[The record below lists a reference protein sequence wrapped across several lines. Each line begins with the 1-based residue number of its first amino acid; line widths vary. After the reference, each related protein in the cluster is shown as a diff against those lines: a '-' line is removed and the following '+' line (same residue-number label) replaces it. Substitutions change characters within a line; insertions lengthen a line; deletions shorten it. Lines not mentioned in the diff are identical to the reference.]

1 MKIKKYI
8 TVTAVLLTLAGCGS
22 SDTNAKQQNQS
33 TPKASHGYY
42 LDSAVVGA
50 HYICGN
56 IDSKTNSSGE
66 FKFYKGDSCKFFIG
80 NIKLREVDSSKLYN
94 GVEIFEDNLPVARVL
109 QTLDKDGNPDKNGIE
124 IASDS
129 AKCLKTT
136 FNNKSIQNS
145 VSDEDIDKLY
155 NCLKTDNNY
164 KGKAVTLS
172 EAKAHIQRT
181 KGNKDSTP
189 PVITLNGDNPLK
201 LEAGDNFT
209 DPGATATDN
218 IDGSVAVTKSG
229 VVNNKK
235 VANYTI
241 TYSAKDSAGNEAKAV
256 RVVKVIDTTP
266 PTISLKGDNPIIL
279 PKGATF
285 NDPGVDTSD
294 NAIGDINLTVNGS
307 VDRTKI
313 GEYSLIYTAID
324 SSGNEAK
331 ATRVVKVIADENNDT
346 INLKSQQEYQQKLE
360 FSQDGNYS
368 LKNAPKGMAI
378 YPNGTVTWT
387 PTNEQ
392 AKDYNITVN
401 LTKDGTIIDSKV
413 LNFHIT
419 NSNKEYDGVFVN
431 LSGKS
436 NGDGTPQNPYGTY
449 KDACLNLNG
458 KHNIYLRGAVYKN
471 PGYHSD
477 YSKSGRYPAIG
488 EECQGTQDNPI
499 VIRPWGN
506 EYVKL
511 KTDALYG
518 VRIKPGAKHITVQ
531 NLEIEGEADKIR
543 LDEAL
548 KYWWLDSNDTMQS
561 SGIVASGDDIIIKD
575 NVVHE
580 MPGSG
585 ISASGGAY
593 ATIEGNIVYNCDWWT
608 IAGSKGIGITSAKG
622 SDANGQYKN
631 KIVGNLILNIE
642 QRVFSHVWK
651 KGFASLRVD
660 EGEAFLIQE
669 GKQVDG
675 SDSSSYNGKYL
686 VKDNLIIYNGK
697 ASSINLAKDINLTNN
712 SYYNNGGATKQSG
725 FRISHTKH
733 LNIANNAVESNI
745 ANTIIYSRDHSSSD
759 INLTNNYAKGEI
771 TKDGSGIA
779 GITSVSQIFKDPA
792 NLDFSIISDLPQNI
806 GANSSAINN
815 IKSKLALYNIKVH
828 REHMD
833 INKTAETKY
842 IVEHAPG
849 KIDCSHYTDSD
860 NPYVL
865 ITDINSSYPLVKD
878 YNITEFKLYI
888 DYNYGKCN
896 VNDFTISKSSDNV
909 GDIIANLGAH
919 NSQGDKL
926 TYTIIGDTPFI
937 IDEDG
942 NLIINDSL
950 EVKDYEFDVKVSDGA
965 NETIRHI
972 VVHSTVNTQSLS
984 DTQEAFL
991 KKARAYDENKSV
1003 NDLINSFLIYA
1014 HKKAQNDYGLYI
1026 SKPLDSKVW
1035 QFIEDNPTI
1044 KEGLYASRFPV
1055 NPYSIKNLGDFLA
1068 KWKEDGKS
1076 DEFIQKYKN
1085 VALGLAI
1092 NAKERGIFSEAIFG
1106 DTGDHRVIDYLDIPK
1121 VDAKIKRW
1129 VEHLDFKNLG
1139 FNISLSNFRKLM
1151 AIKFKLSRSEKNS
1164 LTLGASKRLKQ
1175 AIKDGY
1181 SPENMSYK
1189 DRKKYNISFDEMN
1202 LYRLAKGLNR
1212 ANCNEDNN
1220 PCVKINEYIANENN
1234 ATIDAS
1240 YVLEHFQKLKDKIGL
1255 INARSDMDDELAS
1268 KLGILPK
1275 EQSSYRLMPFYDLAN
1290 WKIAN
1295 DNIAAKDFGD
1305 DEPNWPLFNISLSKL
1320 PWQILA
1326 LEQNA
1331 QKQECQ
1337 YVKSRFF
1344 ETDKSKLIDSYPPNA
1359 VDGGKKADKRFIQ
1372 YTTYTWDYDKP
1383 KVWFRK
1389 SDWTPHRSIYRILQD
1404 GGVCGRQS
1412 TMGQHVNECL
1422 NRPSIGV
1429 GQPGHRA
1436 WVGIFLNKDNPE
1448 QFQTDIGYQ
1457 VGSRESATP
1466 HSNTIYNQYTSA
1478 IRATGLERFT
1488 GVATGVSPANGGE
1501 HKYNQSMILQHI
1513 GKILADE
1520 GSASAEAVL
1529 KKAVDL
1535 VPQNVDAW
1543 YQLALYYAKL
1553 DKPEK
1558 IIALAKDY
1566 MQKRDNF
1573 FMEPDSRKGAENLE
1587 VVTGKNIAFAI
1598 NKAPSINEGKGD
1610 NAQWGLQALND
1621 YLNKYEAEYRSVRS
1635 YRDINR
1641 YLSNYYLIK
1650 EQDSSGFENEVKN
1663 LFKRFVNNTSSGR
1676 YDDYFNG
1683 VNFEDVNKTELFNSL
1698 QDITDSAQISDKKR
1712 DNIYEK
1718 ILKRDLTKPL
1728 AEVNVNDICIDN
1740 NLSKCQSVQ
1749 EFTLDAKAI
1758 YILADS
1764 KIGED
1769 KEVSPTDRGKEG
1781 YSTLTVATTDD
1792 LGHDKD
1798 IIIRMAKVDTD
1809 GKLLK
1814 INDPSE
1820 VNSDST
1826 KVIAW
1831 ISPEDNSLEDNR
1843 IYTARQRVILKVKK
1857 RVTNNEK
1864 KMGTVIL
1871 DINNLMQ
1878 GVSRVINKT
1887 EFTSETIKDNNT
1899 SVYFVT
1905 LKDSIGATKGVWW
1918 KKGYTTL
1925 KIPVADNSGNKF
1937 TIKLRAYNDD
1947 DYKMNSGLSA
1957 DWDNTLS
1964 IKYLSKDN
1972 PNLVSSKEYKTI
1984 QPFTIDAKMWH
1995 KDDKLYKRYYFSVD
2009 LIAP

>member
-1 MKIKKYI
+1 MEIKKSI
-8 TVTAVLLTLAGCGS
+8 IVATVLLTLAGCNS
-22 SDTNAKQQNQS
+22 SNTSSKKENINVP
-33 TPKASHGYY
+33 TASHGYY

-50 HYICGN
+50 NYICGN
-56 IDSKTNSSGE
+56 INSKTDSSGE
-66 FKFYKGDSCKFFIG
+66 FKFYKGDSCKFFID
-80 NIKLREVDSSKLYN
+80 NVELREVESSKLYN
-94 GVEIFEDNLPVARVL
+94 GVKIYEDNLPVARIL

-124 IASDS
+124 LASDS
-129 AKCLKTT
+129 AKCVKET
-136 FNNKSIQNS
+136 FKSKSIQNE
-145 VSDEDIDKLY
+145 VTDEDIDKLY
-155 NCLKTDNNY
+155 NCLKTDKSY

-172 EAKAHIQRT
+172 EAKAHIERT
-181 KGNKDSTP
+181 KGSNDTTP
-189 PVITLNGDNPLK
+189 PIISLNGANPLI
-201 LEAGDNFT
+201 LEAGKNFT
-209 DPGATATDN
+209 DPGATARDDR
-218 IDGSVAVTKSG
+218 DGSVTVTISED
-229 VVNNKK
+229 VNTSK
-235 VANYTI
+235 VGEYTI
-241 TYSAKDSAGNEAKAV
+241 TYSAKDSAGNKANTI
-256 RVVKVIDTTP
+256 RVVKVVDTTP
-266 PTISLKGDNPIIL
+266 PTISLKGDNPMIL
-279 PKGATF
+279 TEGSSF
-285 NDPGVDTSD
+285 NDPGVNTSD
-294 NAIGDINLTVNGS
+294 NANGEIKVTTSGS
-307 VDRTKI
+307 VDTNKV
-313 GEYSLIYTAID
+313 GEYSLIYIATD
-324 SSGNEAK
+324 NSGNKAK
-331 ATRVVKVIADENNDT
+331 VTRVVKVIAEKKSDT
-346 INLKSQQEYQQKLE
+346 INLKSQQEYQDKLE

-368 LKNAPKGMAI
+368 LENAPKGMAI
-378 YPNGTVTWT
+378 YPNGTVAWT
-387 PTNEQ
+387 PTNDQ
-392 AKDYNITVN
+392 AGDYTVTVN
-401 LTKDGTIIDSKV
+401 LKNGDSVIESKDLD
-413 LNFHIT
+413 FHVT
-419 NSNKEYDGVFVN
+419 NANKAYDGVFVD

-436 NGDGTPQNPYGTY
+436 SGDGSPQNPYGTY
-449 KDACLNLNG
+449 SDACDNLNG

-477 YSKSGRYPAIG
+477 YNKSGRYPAVG
-488 EECQGTQDNPI
+488 EECQGTQNNPI

-518 VRIKPGAKHITVQ
+518 IRIKPGAKHITVQ
-531 NLEIEGEADKIR
+531 NLEIEGEAKSITLND
-543 LDEAL
+543 AL
-548 KYWWLDSNDTMQS
+548 KYWWWDNNDTMQS
-561 SGIVASGDDIIIKD
+561 SGIVASGDNIIIKD
-575 NVVHE
+575 NVIHN

-585 ISASGGAY
+585 ISASAGAY
-593 ATIEGNIVYNCDWWT
+593 ADIEKNIVYNCDWWT

-622 SDANGQYKN
+622 SDANGKYKN
-631 KIVGNLILNIE
+631 KIVGNLIFNIE

-651 KGFASLRVD
+651 KGFATLNID

-669 GKQVDG
+669 GKQQDG
-675 SDSSSYNGKYL
+675 TTSSSYNGKYL
-686 VKDNLIIYNGK
+686 IQNNIIMYNGK
-697 ASSINLAKDINLTNN
+697 TGVLNLAKDINLTNN

-733 LNIANNAVESNI
+733 LNITNNAIESNI

-771 TKDGSGIA
+771 TKDGSTITGIE
-779 GITSVSQIFKDPA
+779 SVSQIFKDPA
-792 NLDFSIISDLPQNI
+792 NLDFSIVSDLPQNI
-806 GANSSAINN
+806 GASSSAINN
-815 IKSKLALYNIKVH
+815 IKSKLALYNIKVN

-833 INKTAETKY
+833 INKTAQTKY

-849 KIDCSHYTDSD
+849 TIDCSHYEDAN

-896 VNDFTISKSSDNV
+896 VNDFTISKSSDNI
-909 GDIIANLGAH
+909 GDIIGNLGEK
-919 NSQGDKL
+919 NSQGSKL

-950 EVKDYEFDVKVSDGA
+950 EVKDYEFDVKISDGE

-984 DTQEAFL
+984 EAKESFL
-991 KKARAYDENKSV
+991 KKARAFDDKKSV
-1003 NDLINSFLIYA
+1003 DDLVNSFLVYA
-1014 HKKAQNDYGLYI
+1014 NKKAQNDYGLYI
-1026 SKPLDSKVW
+1026 SKPLDSEVW

-1044 KEGLYASRFPV
+1044 KEGLYASRFPID
-1055 NPYSIKNLGDFLA
+1055 PYVLRNLSDFLA

-1092 NAKERGIFSEAIFG
+1092 NAKERGIFEEAVFG

-1139 FNISLSNFRKLM
+1139 FNISLSNFRNLM
-1151 AIKFKLSRSEKNS
+1151 ATKLKLSRSEKNS

-1189 DRKKYNISFDEMN
+1189 ERKKYNISFDEMN

-1212 ANCNEDNN
+1212 ANCNEDSN
-1220 PCVKINEYIANENN
+1220 PCVKINEYIDNENN
-1234 ATIDAS
+1234 ATINSS

-1255 INARSDMDDELAS
+1255 INARSDMNDELAS

-1275 EQSSYRLMPFYDLAN
+1275 DQSSYRLMPFYDLAN
-1290 WKIAN
+1290 WKITN
-1295 DNIAAKDFGD
+1295 DNITAKDFGD

-1359 VDGGKKADKRFIQ
+1359 VDGGKKADRRFIQ

-1383 KVWFRK
+1383 EVWFRK
-1389 SDWTPHRSIYRILQD
+1389 SDWTPHRSIYRVLQD

-1436 WVGIFLNKDNPE
+1436 WVGVYLNQENPE
-1448 QFQTDIGYQ
+1448 QFQTDIGYK

-1466 HSNTIYNQYTSA
+1466 HSNTIYNQYTSS
-1478 IRATGLERFT
+1478 IRATGLERFA
-1488 GVATGVSPANGGE
+1488 GVVAGVSPASVGE

-1520 GSASAEAVL
+1520 GSNSAETVL
-1529 KKAVDL
+1529 KKSVDL

-1566 MQKRDNF
+1566 MQKRDSF

-1598 NKAPSINEGKGD
+1598 NRAPSINDGKGD
-1610 NAQWGLQALND
+1610 NAQWGLQALYD
-1621 YLNKYEAEYRSVRS
+1621 YLDKYEAEDRSIRS

-1650 EQDSSGFENEVKN
+1650 EQDSSAFTNEVEK

-1683 VNFEDVNKTELFNSL
+1683 VNFEDINKTKLFNSL

-1712 DNIYEK
+1712 NNIYEK

-1728 AEVNVNDICIDN
+1728 AEINVNDICLDN

-1749 EFTLDAKAI
+1749 EFTLNAKAI

-1769 KEVSPTDRGKEG
+1769 KEVNPTDRGKEG

-1798 IIIRMAKVDTD
+1798 IIIRMAKVDTN

-1820 VNSDST
+1820 VGSDST
-1826 KVIAW
+1826 RVITW
-1831 ISPEDNSLEDNR
+1831 ISPEDNSLDDGR

-1864 KMGTVIL
+1864 KMGTVVL

-1887 EFTSETIKDNNT
+1887 EFTSETIKENN
-1899 SVYFVT
+1899 SSIYFVT
-1905 LKDSIGATKGVWW
+1905 LKDNIGPIKGVWW

-1925 KIPVADNSGNKF
+1925 KIPVVDNSGNKY
-1937 TIKLRAYNDD
+1937 TMKLRAYNDD

-1972 PNLVSSKEYKTI
+1972 PDLVSAKEYKTI
-1984 QPFTIDAKMWH
+1984 KPFTIDAKMWH
-1995 KDDKLYKRYYFSVD
+1995 KDDKLKIRYYFKVD
-2009 LIAP
+2009 LTVP